1 MARIAARSLPTPDPR
16 LVRALRRLALCGA
29 LLGPALPAARG
40 ANAWVG
46 AWPLWLVAMPL
57 ASLWALHRFQ
67 VPRWPVAVM
76 EGDAG
81 IGRERRRRS
90 PQARRRRQYPAA
102 SRAFSASMR
111 PISISSAARQN
122 S

>member
-16 LVRALRRLALCGA
+16 LVRALRRLALFGA
-29 LLGPALPAARG
+29 LLVLALPAA
-40 ANAWVG
+40 
-46 AWPLWLVAMPL
+46 
-57 ASLWALHRFQ
+57 
-67 VPRWPVAVM
+67 
-76 EGDAG
+76 GDAG
-81 IGRERRRRS
+81 IGRERRRRA